1 MDKEL
6 LRHPIAFYPRLI
18 QLTGSVSAALFL
30 SQCLYWTD
38 RTSDKAGWFWKR
50 RDEWQ
55 TELNLKFDAQL
66 RVRTV
71 LTFLKILEEK
81 YNPRTQIMSFRLNIE
96 HLCYLLQHDYICKKK
111 GPKIISFESPLKHSI
126 PYKA

>member
-38 RTSDKAGWFWKR
+38 RTSDKAKWFWKR
-50 RDEWQ
+50 QDEWCE
-55 TELNLKFDAQL
+55 ELKLNFKSQRRA
-66 RVRTV
+66 RAV

-81 YNPRTQIMSFRLNIE
+81 YNRHTQVMSFRLDIDR
-96 HLCYLLQHDYICKKK
+96 LCYLLQNDYICKKR
-111 GPKIISFESPLKHSI
+111 GPQILRFDSSTKPSI
-126 PYKA
+126 HYKS